1 MKKLVYK
8 LFGHNK
14 LEDIQAHVQAIQ
26 DQVKYQT
33 EVQQKALAETAGQ
46 LQAIEKQLNQQER
59 VILRSERVI
68 RSNRDNIPGLRQKL
82 LKVRKSKEYEAVF
95 KNKSPLISIRIATY
109 NRADILTSRTI
120 PSILAQTYK
129 NWELIIVGD
138 HCTDD
143 TQEKI
148 RRLKDPRI
156 RFYNFPFR
164 SPYPD
169 DPQDRWFSAGSPG
182 MNKGVE
188 LAKGDWIAPQDDD
201 DEFEPDHL
209 EVLLKTALTGQYEMV
224 YGKLK
229 QYNTKTKEEK
239 DIWSYPPEIGQYSS
253 QAAIYMSLLNFFEYD
268 TKSWI
273 VSEPGDWNH
282 CRRMLEAGVN
292 IGTIEKV
299 VGKMYFTPKV

>member
-14 LEDIQAHVQAIQ
+14 LEEIQTQNLAVQGQI
-26 DQVKYQT
+26 KS
-33 EVQQKALAETAGQ
+33 EQKTLVEISNK
-46 LQAIEKQLNQQER
+46 LQAIEQRLDNQER

-68 RSNRDNIPGLRQKL
+68 RSNRDNIPYLREKL
-82 LKVRKSKEYEAVF
+82 LKVRKSKEYQAVL
-95 KNKSPLISIRIATY
+95 KNKSPLMSIRIATY
-109 NRADILTSRTI
+109 NRSDILMTRTI

-143 TQEKI
+143 TEERI
-148 RRLKDPRI
+148 RSLNDPRI

-164 SPYPD
+164 NPYPD
-169 DPQDRWFSAGSPG
+169 DPQARWFSAGSPG

-209 EVLLKTALTGQYEMV
+209 EVLLATALSGQYEMV

-253 QAAIYMSLLNFFEYD
+253 QGAIYMRLLDFFEYD

-273 VSEPGDWNH
+273 VDEPGDWNH

-292 IGTIEKV
+292 IGAIEKV
-299 VGKMYFTPKV
+299 VGKMYFTPKI

>member
-14 LEDIQAHVQAIQ
+14 LQEVQASVQAMQ

-33 EVQQKALAETAGQ
+33 EVQQKVLTETTDK
-46 LQAIEKQLNQQER
+46 LQNIEKQLAEQER

-68 RSNRDNIPGLRQKL
+68 RSNRDNIPYLREKL
-82 LKVRKSKEYEAVF
+82 LKARRSKEYQAVL

-109 NRADILTSRTI
+109 NRAELLTTRTI
-120 PSILAQTYK
+120 PSILAQTYE

-143 TQEKI
+143 TEEKI
-148 RRLKDPRI
+148 RKLNDPRI

-164 SPYPD
+164 NLYPD

-209 EVLLKTALTGQYEMV
+209 EVLLKTALEGQYEMV

-229 QYNTKTKEEK
+229 QYNTKTKVEK
-239 DIWSYPPEIGQYSS
+239 DIWSYPPQIGQYSS
-253 QAAIYMSLLNFFEYD
+253 QAAIYMRLLDFFEYD

>member
-1 MKKLVYK
+1 MKKLISK

-14 LEDIQAHVQAIQ
+14 LQAIQANTQAIQ

-33 EVQQKALAETAGQ
+33 EVQQKALAETTER
-46 LQAIEKQLNQQER
+46 LQEIDKRLQEQER
-59 VILRSERVI
+59 VILRNERVI
-68 RSNRDNIPGLRQKL
+68 RSNRDNIPHLREKL
-82 LKVRKSKEYEAVF
+82 LAVRKTKDYQQVF

-109 NRADILTSRTI
+109 NRADILTTRTI

-138 HCTDD
+138 HCPDD
-143 TQEKI
+143 TEAKI
-148 RRLKDPRI
+148 RAINDPRI
-156 RFYNFPFR
+156 RFYDFPFR
-164 SPYPD
+164 NPYPD

-188 LAKGDWIAPQDDD
+188 LSTGDWIAPQDDD

-209 EVLLKTALTGQYEMV
+209 EVLLKTALEGQYEMV

-229 QYNTKTKEEK
+229 QYNTKTKVEK
-239 DIWSYPPEIGQYSS
+239 DIWSYPPQIGQYSS
-253 QAAIYMSLLNFFEYD
+253 QAAIYMKLLDFFEYD
-268 TKSWI
+268 TKSW
-273 VSEPGDWNH
+273 VVAEPGDWNH

-299 VGKMYFTPKV
+299 VGKMYFTPKI